1 MELQKEYSVARS
13 DFYFKHQC
21 TVEPICGA
29 LSRHSHNL
37 CELLY
42 FVKGEASYVI
52 EDKKYKLR
60 PGDLVL
66 IRPSKYH
73 FIEIEAVV
81 PYERYDILFDES
93 ELGVK
98 EQELLR
104 ALPDVTYLAEG
115 SIACETFRRFDVYRD
130 KLDEEA
136 FARVS
141 GLLLRELFYALS
153 VESERTAP
161 AVAVIKP
168 LLSRAIEYINGHLFE
183 LRDVGEIAS
192 ALFITESYLFKLF
205 RTELG
210 QSPKKY
216 INDKRLLAAQQMLR
230 EGRRPT
236 EAYAACGF
244 GDYVSFY
251 RGYKRLFGCAPSE
264 ESLKKR

>member
-21 TVEPICGA
+21 TAEPICGA
-29 LSRHSHNL
+29 VSRHSHNL

-42 FVKGEASYVI
+42 FVQGEASYVI

-81 PYERYDILFDES
+81 PYERYDILFDEG
-93 ELGVK
+93 ELG
-98 EQELLR
+98 ERELALLH

-115 SIACETFRRFDVYRD
+115 SIACETLRRFDVYREH
-130 KLDEEA
+130 LDEEA
-136 FARVS
+136 FACVS
-141 GLLLRELFYALS
+141 ALLLRELFYDLNI
-153 VESERTAP
+153 ESERTPP
-161 AVAVIKP
+161 AVAVVHP

-183 LRDVGEIAS
+183 LRDIGELAS

-205 RTELG
+205 RRELG

-216 INDKRLLAAQQMLR
+216 VNDKRLLAAQQMLR

-251 RGYKRLFGCAPSE
+251 RGYRRLFGHAPSE
-264 ESLKKR
+264 EMLK

>member
-1 MELQKEYSVARS
+1 MELKREYSVARR

-73 FIEIEAVV
+73 FIEVERVV

-93 ELGVK
+93 ELGAH
-98 EQELLR
+98 EQDMLR
-104 ALPDVTYLAEG
+104 TLPDVTNLSDG
-115 SIACETFRRFDVYRD
+115 SIACEIFRRFDVYRD
-130 KLDEEA
+130 KLDEEEFSHVA
-136 FARVS
+136 W
-141 GLLLRELFYALS
+141 LLLRELFYGLHL
-153 VESERTAP
+153 EREQTTP
-161 AVAVIKP
+161 AVAVVKP

-183 LRDVGEIAS
+183 LRDIGEIAS

-216 INDKRLLAAQQMLR
+216 VNDKRLLAAQQMLR

-236 EAYAACGF
+236 EAYAVCGF
-244 GDYVSFY
+244 RDYVSFY
-251 RGYKRLFGCAPSE
+251 RGYRRLFGRAPSE
-264 ESLKKR
+264 ERLK

>member
-1 MELQKEYSVARS
+1 MELKKEYSVARR

-21 TVEPICGA
+21 TEQPICGA

-60 PGDLVL
+60 PGDLVI

-93 ELGVK
+93 ELDVR
-98 EQELLR
+98 EQALLH
-104 ALPDVTYLAEG
+104 ALPDVTCLAEG
-115 SIACETFRRFDVYRD
+115 SIACEIFDRFDVYRRH
-130 KLDEEA
+130 LGEEA
-136 FARVS
+136 FIHVA
-141 GLLLRELFYALS
+141 GLLLRELFYGLS
-153 VESERTAP
+153 MQSEQAQP
-161 AVAVIKP
+161 AVAVVHP
-168 LLSRAIEYINGHLFE
+168 MLSRAIEYVNGHLFE
-183 LRDVGEIAS
+183 LRDIKEIAS

-216 INDKRLLAAQQMLR
+216 VNDKRLLAAQQMLR

-244 GDYVSFY
+244 RDYVSFY
-251 RGYKRLFGCAPSE
+251 RGYRRLFGRAPSE
-264 ESLKKR
+264 ETSK